1 MERCS
6 ALLLGLAIL
15 GLTCAGCGSQGS
27 SPAAD
32 AAAAKGRTSKV
43 FTKDG
48 PDEAVRQFL
57 EAVRTGDDARASQM
71 LTPVAREKTAE
82 MHMVVA
88 PPGSPTARFEVT
100 EFEMVAEDGAHVAST
115 WSDVDEEGH
124 RHSDQILWILRK
136 EPEGWRV
143 AGMATKIFED
153 ELPIILNFEDPQDM
167 MRKQK
172 LAEEE
177 MARRAQNSAAASQAR
192 LEKAAEEE
200 KPR

>member
-6 ALLLGLAIL
+6 ALLLGLATV
-15 GLTCAGCGSQGS
+15 GLTLAGCGSQGS
-27 SPAAD
+27 PTSAETAG
-32 AAAAKGRTSKV
+32 GRVSKE

-48 PDEAVRQFL
+48 PDEAIRVFL
-57 EAVRTGDDARASQM
+57 EAVRTGDDAKAAQM
-71 LTPVAREKTAE
+71 LTPTARQKTAE
-82 MHMVVA
+82 MQIVVA
-88 PPGSPTARFEVT
+88 PPGSPTAKFEVT
-100 EFEMVAEDGAHVAST
+100 EFEMVSEDGAHVAST
-115 WSDVDEEGH
+115 WSDVDEQGN
-124 RHSDQILWILRK
+124 RHSDQILWILRR

-177 MARRAQNSAAASQAR
+177 MARRTQNTANASQAR

>member
-6 ALLLGLAIL
+6 ALLCGLAVA
-15 GLTCAGCGSQGS
+15 GLTLTGCGSQGA
-27 SPAAD
+27 P
-32 AAAAKGRTSKV
+32 TSAESAGASGHASKA
-43 FTKDG
+43 FSKDG

-57 EAVRTGDDARASQM
+57 EAVRTGDDAKAAQL
-71 LTPVAREKTAE
+71 LTPLARQKTAE
-82 MHMVVA
+82 MQIVVA
-88 PPGSPTARFEVT
+88 PPGSPTAKFEVT
-100 EFEMVAEDGAHVAST
+100 EFEMVSEDGAHVAST
-115 WSDVDEEGH
+115 WSDVDEQGN

-177 MARRAQNSAAASQAR
+177 MARRAQNTAAASQAR